1 MVTTELLK
9 GQRFQARSTSKMPA
23 SATTIMMSTL
33 RSEGLIFLG
42 GGKAAADVDAG
53 AGAGAAAEDV
63 FDCRSCSISCCYL
76 F

>member
-42 GGKAAADVDAG
+42 VGGKAAADVDAG

-63 FDCRSCSISCCYL
+63 F
-76 F
+76 